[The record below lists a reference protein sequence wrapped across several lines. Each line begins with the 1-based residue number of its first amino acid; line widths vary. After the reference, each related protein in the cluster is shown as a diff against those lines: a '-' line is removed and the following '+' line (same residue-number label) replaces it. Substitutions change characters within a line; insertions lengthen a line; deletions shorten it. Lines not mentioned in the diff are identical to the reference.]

1 MKVLIADDD
10 IVSRRLLQGYL
21 QKWDFEVTVANDG
34 DEAWTLF
41 QEQDFSLILCD
52 WMMPGLDGPAL
63 IQKVRGSTKAGYVY
77 IILLTGRSSKGD
89 LVEGMQSGADDF
101 VSKPFDHD
109 ELRVRLRAGERIINL
124 ERSLRTAQAAL
135 ERKDEHENGQK
146 NVETKETLS

>member
-10 IVSRRLLQGYL
+10 LVSRRLLQGYL
-21 QKWDFEVTVANDG
+21 QKWGFEVTVANDG
-34 DEAWTLF
+34 NEAWAHF
-41 QEQDFSLILCD
+41 QEQEFSLILCD

-63 IQKVRGSTKAGYVY
+63 IQKVRGSTKPGYVY
-77 IILLTGRSSKGD
+77 IILLTGRSSKDD

-124 ERSLRTAQAAL
+124 ERSLRAAHAAL
-135 ERKDEHENGQK
+135 EQRNEQKVVQQDEP
-146 NVETKETLS
+146 KETLS